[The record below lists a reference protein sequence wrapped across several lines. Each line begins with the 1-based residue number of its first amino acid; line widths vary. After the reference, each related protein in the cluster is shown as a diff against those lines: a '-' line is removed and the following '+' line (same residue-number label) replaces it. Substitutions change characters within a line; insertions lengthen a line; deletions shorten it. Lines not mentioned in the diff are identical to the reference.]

1 MTVGKRVP
9 VYKSCRNQKFGN
21 ATETQLYLMDVE
33 RFLDALPEEPIFDL
47 VVTSPPYNIGKEYE
61 DQVPLEDYVAW
72 QERIIKK
79 YMCG

>member
-33 RFLDALPEEPIFDL
+33 SFLDALPEEPIFDL

-61 DQVPLEDYVAW
+61 DHRQSQSFICTHYSNRP
-72 QERIIKK
+72 
-79 YMCG
+79 